1 MARKDMVIDPK
12 ESWSEWFKRNANFE
26 EPPMIE
32 RDQLPD
38 DKQPHKSVFSTLE
51 SKSMSIKI

>member
-1 MARKDMVIDPK
+1 MVIDPK

-51 SKSMSIKI
+51 SKSLSTKI